1 MNIVIADAGP
11 IIALSRISKLY
22 IFHRLFQQ
30 IVITET
36 VRDEIL
42 DNDHHLGKSVIR
54 ETMNAGWIQIKS
66 VNLMAW
72 KPVNAGVDAGE
83 SSAIFLACQS
93 TEPTLLIIDDQA
105 GRAEA
110 CHHHIAII
118 GTAAVIGIAKEQG
131 IINSARDVLMELRDA
146 GYYIGK
152 SIIKTVLDDIGEC

>member
-11 IIALSRISKLY
+11 IIALSRISKLH
-22 IFHRLFQQ
+22 IFQRLFQQ
-30 IVITET
+30 VVITKT
-36 VRDEIL
+36 IRDEIL
-42 DNDHHLGKSVIR
+42 DNDHHLGKSAIR
-54 ETMNAGWIQIKS
+54 EAIKAGWIQIKS
-66 VNLMAW
+66 VDLMEW
-72 KPVNAGVDAGE
+72 KPVNVGVDAGE

-93 TEPTLLIIDDQA
+93 EEATLLIMDDQA

-110 CHHHIAII
+110 RYHHIATI

-131 IINSARDVLMELRDA
+131 IITSAKDVLMELREA